1 MKSIININQADLP
14 TRIIE
19 NEKGFEAKVN
29 RLGPMI
35 GAKQL
40 GCSIVEVPSGK
51 KAWPKH
57 SHSVNEEM
65 FLILSG
71 NGTLHYG
78 DSSQPV
84 SEGDLIS
91 CPADIETAHQIENTG
106 AEPLRYI
113 ALSTLKDPEICHY
126 PDSDKYG
133 FYDNLGDN
141 GKEPFKV
148 LTRKEDGLDY
158 YDGE

>member
-1 MKSIININQADLP
+1 MKSIVNINQDDLP

-19 NEKGFEAKVN
+19 SDKGFKAKVN
-29 RLGPMI
+29 RLGPVI
-35 GAKQL
+35 GSEQI

-71 NGTLHYG
+71 DGTLHYG
-78 DSSQPV
+78 DESQPV
-84 SEGDLIS
+84 QEGDLIS
-91 CPADIETAHQIENTG
+91 CPADINIAHQIENTG
-106 AEPLRYI
+106 HQPLRYL
-113 ALSTLKDPEICHY
+113 ALGTQREPEICYY

-133 FYDNLGDN
+133 IYDNENNNKKPSLM
-141 GKEPFKV
+141 
-148 LTRKEDGLDY
+148 LMTRKGNSLNY
-158 YDGE
+158 YDDE